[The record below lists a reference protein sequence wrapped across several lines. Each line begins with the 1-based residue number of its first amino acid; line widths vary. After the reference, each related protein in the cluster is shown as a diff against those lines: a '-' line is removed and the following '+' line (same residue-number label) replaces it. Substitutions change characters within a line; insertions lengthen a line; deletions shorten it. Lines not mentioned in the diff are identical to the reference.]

1 MNAKRYVLDTSA
13 ILTLIE
19 DEPGADRVQT
29 ILGEGQ
35 VGLPWVVLL
44 ETTYITRQE
53 QGEAEANLRYALL
66 KELPVTIGWEI
77 DEPLLL
83 TAARLKA
90 THRISLADA
99 MIAAY
104 AIRQVATLVHKDP
117 EYEPLASELDL
128 EALPYKG
135 RAGTT

>member
-29 ILGEGQ
+29 ILREGQ
-35 VGLPWVVLL
+35 VWLPWVVLL
-44 ETTYITRQE
+44 EATYITRQE
-53 QGEAEANLRYALL
+53 QGESEANLRYALL
-66 KELPVTIGWEI
+66 TELPVTIGWEV

-90 THRISLADA
+90 THRVSLADA
-99 MIAAY
+99 IIAAY
-104 AIRQVATLVHKDP
+104 AIRQGATLVHKDP
-117 EYEPLASELDL
+117 EYESLSSELDL
-128 EALPYKG
+128 ETLPYKG

>member
-29 ILGEGQ
+29 ILREGQ
-35 VGLPWVVLL
+35 VWLPWVVLL
-44 ETTYITRQE
+44 EATYITRQE
-53 QGEAEANLRYALL
+53 QGESEANLRYALL
-66 KELPVTIGWEI
+66 TELPVTIGWEG

-90 THRISLADA
+90 THRVSLADA
-99 MIAAY
+99 IIAAY
-104 AIRQVATLVHKDP
+104 AIRQGATLVHKDP
-117 EYEPLASELDL
+117 EYESLSSELDL
-128 EALPYKG
+128 ETLPYKG